1 MAAGCGGIVKELFT
15 QVSHVKKEENKCE
28 KNVPGHSGQLRP
40 KPMRVCQKERHT
52 LFFVPRHKE
61 MKVVLTLT
69 SYNGNVF

>member
-1 MAAGCGGIVKELFT
+1 MDIYWIFDLKSIPFSAR
-15 QVSHVKKEENKCE
+15 QVRSRK
-28 KNVPGHSGQLRP
+28 L
-40 KPMRVCQKERHT
+40 RVCQKERHT